1 MSRKSS
7 IKKIKRDNS
16 QSKNIESALAMY
28 LYEKQ
33 HSPITTRFTGYGL
46 AECDVISISKS
57 NYIYEYEIK
66 VSRSDFRADFNK
78 DKHKLMLE
86 RKGTKTRMIKENNE
100 KVKDTLYLTC
110 NYFNFVVPTGLVTID
125 EVPEYAGL
133 IYMDENLNFEIVKKA
148 PLLHKE
154 KASYNFIRQLSHNL
168 TCKLVFNKVHS

>member
-7 IKKIKRDNS
+7 INKVKRDNS
-16 QSKNIESALAMY
+16 KSKNIDASLIMY
-28 LYEKQ
+28 LYLKG
-33 HSPITTRFTGYGL
+33 HSPISSHCSISVL
-46 AECDVISISKS
+46 QECDVISISKS

-66 VSRSDFRADFNK
+66 ISRSDFKADFNK

-86 RKGTKTRMIKENNE
+86 RKCTKVRMIKENNE

-110 NYFNFVVPTGLVTID
+110 NYFNFVVPTGLVTTEEI
-125 EVPEYAGL
+125 PEYAGL
-133 IYMDENLNFEIVKKA
+133 IYMDENLNFEIIKKA

-168 TCKLVFNKVHS
+168 TCKLVFNKVNS

>member
-7 IKKIKRDNS
+7 IRKIKRNNS
-16 QSKNIESALAMY
+16 ESKNIESAISMY

-66 VSRSDFRADFNK
+66 ISRSDFKADFNK
-78 DKHKLMLE
+78 EKHKLMLE
-86 RKGTKTRMIKENNE
+86 RKCTKTRMIKENNE
-100 KVKDTLYLTC
+100 KVKDTLYLTP
-110 NYFNFVVPTGLVTID
+110 NYFHFVVPTGLVTID
-125 EVPEYAGL
+125 EIPEYAGL
-133 IYMDENLNFEIVKKA
+133 IYMDTDLNFEIIKKA

-154 KASYNFIRQLSHNL
+154 KASNNFIRQISHNL
-168 TCKLVFNKVHS
+168 TCKLVFNKVKP

>member
-7 IKKIKRDNS
+7 IKKIKRNNS
-16 QSKNIESALAMY
+16 ESKNIESAISMY

-33 HSPITTRFTGYGL
+33 HSPITTKFTGYGL

-66 VSRSDFRADFNK
+66 ISRSDFKADFNK

-86 RKGTKTRMIKENNE
+86 RNCTKIRMIKENNQ
-100 KVKDTLYLTC
+100 KVKDTLYLTS
-110 NYFNFVVPTGLVTID
+110 NYFYFVVPVGLVSID
-125 EVPEYAGL
+125 EIPEYAGL
-133 IYMDENLNFEIVKKA
+133 IYMDTNLNFEIIKKA

-154 KASYNFIRQLSHNL
+154 KASVNFIRQISHNL
-168 TCKLVFNKVHS
+168 TCKLVFNKVKS

>member
-7 IKKIKRDNS
+7 IKKIKRNNS
-16 QSKNIESALAMY
+16 ESKNIEAALAMY
-28 LYEKQ
+28 LYEKK

-66 VSRSDFRADFNK
+66 ISRSDFRADFNK

-86 RKGTKTRMIKENNE
+86 RKGTKTRMIKENNT

-110 NYFNFVVPTGLVTID
+110 NYFNFVVPTGLVTIE

-133 IYMDENLNFEIVKKA
+133 IYMDENLNFEIIKKA

-168 TCKLVFNKVHS
+168 TCKLVFNKVNS

>member
-16 QSKNIESALAMY
+16 QSKNIESALAMF

-33 HSPITTRFTGYGL
+33 HSPISTRFTGHGL
-46 AECDVISISKS
+46 SECDVISVSKS
-57 NYIYEYEIK
+57 DYIYEWEIK
-66 VSRSDFRADFNK
+66 ISRSDFRADFNK

-86 RKGTKTRMIKENNE
+86 RNCTKSRMIKEGNT
-100 KVKDTLYLTC
+100 KVKDILYLTC
-110 NYFNFVVPTGLVTID
+110 NYFNFVVPTGLVTIE

-133 IYMDENLNFEIVKKA
+133 IYMDESLNFNIIKKA

-168 TCKLVFNKVHS
+168 TCKLVFNKVN

>member
-16 QSKNIESALAMY
+16 QSKNIESSLAMF

-46 AECDVISISKS
+46 AECDVISISKA

-66 VSRSDFRADFNK
+66 ISRADYKK
-78 DKHKLMLE
+78 DF
-86 RKGTKTRMIKENNE
+86 IKEKHSQMIRENHT
-100 KVKDTLYLTC
+100 KIVKGEMMYLSP
-110 NYFNFVVPTGLVTID
+110 NYFNFITPRGLISLE

-133 IYMDENLNFEIVKKA
+133 IYINEDLTFDIIKK
-148 PLLHKE
+148 PLLLHKT
-154 KASYNFIRQLSHNL
+154 KASPQFIRKLAHNL
-168 TCKLVFNKVHS
+168 SCKLVFKSI

>member
-1 MSRKSS
+1 
-7 IKKIKRDNS
+7 
-16 QSKNIESALAMY
+16 MY

-66 VSRSDFRADFNK
+66 VSRSDFKADFNK
-78 DKHKLMLE
+78 EKHKLMLE
-86 RKGTKTRMIKENNE
+86 RKCTKTKMIKENNQ

-110 NYFNFVVPTGLVTID
+110 NYFNFVVPAGLVTIE
-125 EVPEYAGL
+125 EVPDYAGL
-133 IYMDENLNFEIVKKA
+133 IYIDEDFNFKIIKKA

-154 KASYNFIRQLSHNL
+154 KASYNFIRKLSHNL
-168 TCKLVFNKVHS
+168 TCKLVFNKVQT